1 MWLEPV
7 EGHLVD
13 HDHARDVVAP
23 PYDSLTATGRR
34 AVVADVPETFLAALP
49 TGAGE
54 ADDLAANRRALARLL
69 AAGRFEPLPSPSLLV
84 QQLDT
89 EYGATVAIIGDLRAG
104 DYLDGR
110 VRPHERIRPAR
121 RDDLVEHLRTLGVVS
136 SPVSVVHRPSVEVT
150 RRTDVVRGRPP
161 RIDARLRDGT
171 RLRVWVVDDPEEQHG
186 LAVAVTDAGTL
197 TIADGHHRAAAI
209 AAHVGPDGRV
219 LTAVSP
225 SDHLQVLAFHRRV
238 DGLAGISV
246 DAVIDALRSRGY
258 VPEPLPQAGDPERA
272 GRVHLVV
279 AGRWFVVALRSDADD
294 PARDLTGTDAAA
306 SLDASLVD
314 ADLLDALRALGPDPD
329 RVTATPVPATAGLAS
344 LDAPDA
350 VGVALHPPDI
360 DELLRIAGAG
370 GTMPPKSTYL
380 VPKLRSGV
388 LVIPRDGH
396 APTGDP
402 DEPRPVGGRDTA
414 GEL

>member
-23 PYDSLTATGRR
+23 PYDSLTAADRR
-34 AVVADVPETFLAALP
+34 AVVAGEPETFLAALP
-49 TGAGE
+49 TGDRAI
-54 ADDLAANRRALARLL
+54 DDLAANRGALERLL
-69 AAGRFEPLPSPSLLV
+69 AAGRFDPLPSPSLLV

-89 EYGATVAIIGDLRAG
+89 EYGATVAIIGDLRAS

-110 VRPHERIRPAR
+110 VQPHERIRPAR
-121 RDDLVEHLRTLGVVS
+121 RDDLVEHLRALGVVS
-136 SPVSVVHRPSVEVT
+136 SPVSVVHRPDVEVT
-150 RRTDVVRGRPP
+150 RRTDVVRGRSP
-161 RIDARLRDGT
+161 RIDARLRDDV
-171 RLRVWVVDDPEEQHG
+171 RLRVWVVDDPDEQHG
-186 LAVAVTDAGTL
+186 LAAAVEDAGAL

-209 AAHVGPDGRV
+209 AAHVGPKGRV

-225 SDHLQVLAFHRRV
+225 SDQLRVLAFHRRV
-238 DGLAGISV
+238 DGLTGVSAE
-246 DAVIDALRSRGY
+246 AVTDALRSRGY
-258 VPEPLPQAGDPERA
+258 APEPLPQGGGPDRP

-279 AGRWFVVALRSDADD
+279 AGRWFAVALRDDADE
-294 PARDLTGTDAAA
+294 PGLELTGTDAAA

-314 ADLLDALRALGPDPD
+314 AALLDALRALGPDPD
-329 RVTATPVPATAGLAS
+329 RVTATPVPATAGLSS

-360 DELLRIAGAG
+360 DELLRIAGGG

-388 LVIPRDGH
+388 LVIPRTTPAPEDG
-396 APTGDP
+396 TVERRRD
-402 DEPRPVGGRDTA
+402 GR
-414 GEL
+414 